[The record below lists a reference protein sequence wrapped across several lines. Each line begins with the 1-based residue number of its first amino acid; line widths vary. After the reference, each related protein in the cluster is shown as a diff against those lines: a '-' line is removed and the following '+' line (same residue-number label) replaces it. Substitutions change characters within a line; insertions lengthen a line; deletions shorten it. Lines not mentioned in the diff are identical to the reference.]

1 MSNGTELEAALW
13 FILDALRA
21 YAEDVLLIGGWVPY
35 LHLKYGRAAEEGAR
49 TSLTAEADLVV
60 PGRLPPRER
69 PPLVEIL
76 EGAGYRRSPS
86 TAAVWEK
93 APERGERIEFFQS
106 HLGPASRRSTI
117 RRVEEQPDLE
127 ALSLDHLWILAAF
140 PELVL
145 VPAPEE
151 GARPAPARI
160 PLLGAFAL
168 NKGNTF
174 SLRGSDD
181 GAVKFAKDVLYL
193 RDIIAAGEGSVA
205 TLEADLEAMLRAP
218 ESQKVRDYVR
228 RGVVHLKNV
237 APRFH
242 ALAGDILSERDGM
255 DRAAARADVEGYLTD
270 LIDTLEPH
278 EG

>member
-1 MSNGTELEAALW
+1 
-13 FILDALRA
+13 
-21 YAEDVLLIGGWVPY
+21 
-35 LHLKYGRAAEEGAR
+35 
-49 TSLTAEADLVV
+49 
-60 PGRLPPRER
+60 
-69 PPLVEIL
+69 
-76 EGAGYRRSPS
+76 
-86 TAAVWEK
+86 
-93 APERGERIEFFQS
+93 
-106 HLGPASRRSTI
+106 
-117 RRVEEQPDLE
+117 
-127 ALSLDHLWILAAF
+127 
-140 PELVL
+140 
-145 VPAPEE
+145 
-151 GARPAPARI
+151 
-160 PLLGAFAL
+160 
-168 NKGNTF
+168 
-174 SLRGSDD
+174 
-181 GAVKFAKDVLYL
+181 VKFAKDVLYL